1 VTKIQGQLS
10 KMIATLPVEQ
20 SEAQYQMVLD
30 DHRLEMN
37 PLIGQQIH
45 LSFLGQINCQACNRL
60 TKKSYSG
67 GFCFPCAQKLA
78 QCDLCIMKPETCHYA
93 AGTCREPEWG
103 ETFCMQNHVV
113 YLANSSAIKVGITRH
128 TQVPTRWIDQGATQ
142 ALPIFRVKT
151 RYQSGVVE
159 VMFKAHVSDR
169 TDWRKMLKGQHDAPV
184 DLAAKRGQLIAEC
197 ADEIVALQQRFGDD
211 AITPLTNEDTVEI
224 NYPVQQY
231 PEKVKSLNF
240 DKTPDITGTLQ
251 GIKGQYLILDTGV
264 LNIRKFSAYHV
275 SVGIE

>member
-184 DLAAKRGQLIAEC
+184 DLAAKRDQLIAEC